1 MNAALW
7 IVQIV
12 LAFMFLMAGA
22 MKMMKSKDQLREQQ
36 GWVEDFSESTIKGI
50 GGLEVL
56 GAIGLILPAVTDI
69 ATVLLPLAAT
79 GLAITMV
86 GAAVVH
92 FRRGEMPNVAVNVM
106 LLVLSVLVAWGR
118 FGDYAF

>member
-7 IVQIV
+7 VVQIV

-22 MKMMKSKDQLREQQ
+22 MKMMKSKVELHEKM

-56 GAIGLILPAVTDI
+56 GAIGLILPAVTGI
-69 ATVLLPLAAT
+69 ATILVPLAAT
-79 GLAITMV
+79 GLAITMIL
-86 GAAVVH
+86 AAVVH
-92 FRRGEMPNVAVNVM
+92 FRRGEMPNVAVTVM
-106 LLVLSVLVAWGR
+106 LLVLSVFVAWGR

>member
-12 LAFMFLMAGA
+12 LAMMMLMAGA
-22 MKMMKSKDQLREQQ
+22 MKVMKSKDELHEKM
-36 GWVEDFSESTIKGI
+36 GWVEDFSENTIKAI

-56 GAIGLILPAVTDI
+56 GAIGLILPAVTGI
-69 ATVLLPLAAT
+69 APVLVPLAAV

-86 GAAVVH
+86 GA
-92 FRRGEMPNVAVNVM
+92 VAVHVRRSEMASVAITVM
-106 LLVLSVLVAWGR
+106 LLAMAVFVAWGR
-118 FGDYAF
+118 FADYAF

>member
-1 MNAALW
+1 MSVALW

-12 LAFMFLMAGA
+12 LATMMLMAGA
-22 MKMMKSKDQLREQQ
+22 MKVMKSKDQLQEQM
-36 GWVEDFSESTIKGI
+36 GWVEDFSENTIKAI

-56 GAIGLILPAVTDI
+56 GAIGLILPAVTGI
-69 ATVLLPLAAT
+69 APVLVPLAAV

-86 GAAVVH
+86 GATVVH
-92 FRRGEMPNVAVNVM
+92 ARRSEMPNVAITVM
-106 LLVLSVLVAWGR
+106 LLLMSVFVAWGR

>member
-1 MNAALW
+1 MNVALW

-12 LAFMFLMAGA
+12 LAMMMLMAGA
-22 MKMMKSKDQLREQQ
+22 MKVMKSKDQLQEQM
-36 GWVEDFSESTIKGI
+36 GWVEDFSENTIKAI

-56 GAIGLILPAVTDI
+56 GAIGLILPAVTGI
-69 ATVLLPLAAT
+69 APVLVPLAAV

-86 GAAVVH
+86 GATVVH
-92 FRRGEMPNVAVNVM
+92 ARRSEMPNVAITVM
-106 LLVLSVLVAWGR
+106 LLLMSVFVAWGR